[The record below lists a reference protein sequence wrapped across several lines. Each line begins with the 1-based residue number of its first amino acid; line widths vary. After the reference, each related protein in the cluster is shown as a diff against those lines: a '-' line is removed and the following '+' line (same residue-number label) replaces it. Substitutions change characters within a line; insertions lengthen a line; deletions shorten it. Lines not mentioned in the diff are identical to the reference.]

1 MPTVVYLNGQKV
13 DYEDARIS
21 IEDRGF
27 LFGDGLYEVVHVYK
41 GRFFHLDRHLARLEQ
56 GAKEIYLNLD
66 FGLNNLANICRK
78 AAKESGYDDASV
90 YIQVTRGAA
99 VRQHAFPD
107 NVKCTWLVIARECK
121 GNPPEFYENGIE
133 CITVPDERWGRCN
146 IKTVQLLANCIAKEK
161 AKRAGSFE
169 AIFHKGGAVREGS
182 SSNVFIV
189 KDNKLM
195 THPAD
200 NRILN
205 GITRGVVLEMAERKQ
220 IEYVEEVFTLDDLFS
235 ADEVFLTGT
244 TTEIMPV
251 VKVDGKL
258 IGDGVPGTMTR
269 LIQEEYQKYIDTV
282 DC

>member
-1 MPTVVYLNGQKV
+1 M
-13 DYEDARIS
+13 
-21 IEDRGF
+21 
-27 LFGDGLYEVVHVYK
+27 
-41 GRFFHLDRHLARLEQ
+41 
-56 GAKEIYLNLD
+56 
-66 FGLNNLANICRK
+66 
-78 AAKESGYDDASV
+78 
-90 YIQVTRGAA
+90 
-99 VRQHAFPD
+99 
-107 NVKCTWLVIARECK
+107 
-121 GNPPEFYENGIE
+121 
-133 CITVPDERWGRCN
+133 
-146 IKTVQLLANCIAKEK
+146 ANCIAKEK